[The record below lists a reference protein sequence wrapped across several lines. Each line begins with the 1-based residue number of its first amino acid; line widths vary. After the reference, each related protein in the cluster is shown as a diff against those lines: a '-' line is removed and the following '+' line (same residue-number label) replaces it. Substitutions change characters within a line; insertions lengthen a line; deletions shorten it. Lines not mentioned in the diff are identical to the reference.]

1 MREQRVEAQRTVEAL
16 HAALIKDG
24 EALLSVQE
32 RARIDKALAELELRL
47 DDEDEKTLK
56 AAMENL
62 DRTCGFYVERRMNR
76 SIQSAMAG
84 HKVEEFQS

>member
-1 MREQRVEAQRTVEAL
+1 
-16 HAALIKDG
+16 
-24 EALLSVQE
+24 
-32 RARIDKALAELELRL
+32 
-47 DDEDEKTLK
+47 
-56 AAMENL
+56 MENL